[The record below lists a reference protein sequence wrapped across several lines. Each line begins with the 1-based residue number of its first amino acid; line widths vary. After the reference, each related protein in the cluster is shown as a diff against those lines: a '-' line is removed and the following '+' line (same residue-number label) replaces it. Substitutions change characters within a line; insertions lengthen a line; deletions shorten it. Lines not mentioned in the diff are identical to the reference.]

1 MTVNP
6 MSPRPYHSDQ
16 RRAAASQTR
25 ARILAAARALL
36 ASEAGLAGFSVDA
49 VAREAG
55 VARMTVYYQF
65 TSRLGLL
72 DALFDDL
79 AERGGM
85 TALPAAFSDPDPLAA
100 LDAFIAAFC
109 RFWDSDRLVIRRLRA
124 AAAVDPELET
134 ALRARDE
141 RRRQGLQGLV
151 ARVGGLGENPA
162 REAIAARV
170 DVLWIL
176 TGFAT
181 FDALAES
188 RRADEVAALLSGTAR
203 AVLAAGR

>member
-1 MTVNP
+1 
-6 MSPRPYHSDQ
+6 MSPRPYHSDR

-25 ARILAAARALL
+25 AHILAAARALL

-65 TSRLGLL
+65 ASRLGLL

-85 TALPAAFSDPDPLAA
+85 TALPAAFSNPDPLGA

-141 RRRQGLQGLV
+141 RRRQGLQVLV
-151 ARVGGLGENPA
+151 PRLGGPGERPA
-162 REAIAARV
+162 PEVIAARV
-170 DVLWIL
+170 DLLWVL

-188 RRADEVAALLSGTAR
+188 RLADEVAALLSGTAR
-203 AVLAAGR
+203 AVLGAGR

>member
-1 MTVNP
+1 
-6 MSPRPYHSDQ
+6 MSPRPYHSDR

-49 VAREAG
+49 VARAAG

-65 TSRLGLL
+65 ASRLGLL
-72 DALFDDL
+72 DALFDHL

-85 TALPAAFSDPDPLAA
+85 TALPAAFSNPDPLGA

-109 RFWDSDRLVIRRLRA
+109 RFWDSDRLVMRRLRA
-124 AAAVDPELET
+124 AAGVDPELET

-141 RRRQGLQGLV
+141 RRRQGLQVLV
-151 ARVGGLGENPA
+151 PRLGGPGEQPA
-162 REAIAARV
+162 PEAIAARV
-170 DVLWIL
+170 DVLWVL

-203 AVLAAGR
+203 AVLGAGR

>member
-1 MTVNP
+1 

-25 ARILAAARALL
+25 ARIIAAARALL

-85 TALPAAFSDPDPLAA
+85 TALPAAFSTPDPLEA
-100 LDAFIAAFC
+100 LDALIAAFC

-141 RRRQGLQGLV
+141 RRRQGLRVLV
-151 ARVGGLGENPA
+151 TRLGGPGEKPS
-162 REAIAARV
+162 RETIAAHT

-181 FDALAES
+181 FDALTES
-188 RRADEVAALLSGTAR
+188 RRADEVAALLSRTAR
-203 AVLAAGR
+203 AVLGAGVDM

>member
-1 MTVNP
+1 MECQSV
-6 MSPRPYHSDQ
+6 SPRPYHSDQ

-25 ARILAAARALL
+25 ARIVTAARALL
-36 ASEAGLAGFSVDA
+36 VSEAGLAAFSVDA

-72 DALFDDL
+72 EALFDDL

-85 TALPAAFSDPDPLAA
+85 TSLPAVFSNPDPVGA

-124 AAAVDPELET
+124 AAAVDPELDT

-141 RRRQGLQGLV
+141 RRRQGLQVLV
-151 ARVGGLGENPA
+151 SRVGGGSDEVSAP
-162 REAIAARV
+162 ESIAARV

-188 RRADEVAALLSGTAR
+188 RRAGEVAALLSSTAR
-203 AVLAAGR
+203 AVLGAA